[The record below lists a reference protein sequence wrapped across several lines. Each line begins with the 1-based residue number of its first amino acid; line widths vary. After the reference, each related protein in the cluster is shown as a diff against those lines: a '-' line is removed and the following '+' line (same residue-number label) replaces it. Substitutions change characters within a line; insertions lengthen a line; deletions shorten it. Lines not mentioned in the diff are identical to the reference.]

1 MTTRTVWL
9 VTIPRIVLGAIFASA
24 AVSYFWSVVFG
35 WMLLPV
41 PITAQAMQFAGIIIK
56 VGYLWPL
63 MKAINLVAGVLLIAN
78 LAPAFAV
85 ALLLPITVII
95 VWFQVLL
102 NPLPVPIGTCALAV
116 TCELLLLRAY
126 AGRYAGMFTNDA
138 WSPRESMP

>member
-1 MTTRTVWL
+1 
-9 VTIPRIVLGAIFASA
+9 
-24 AVSYFWSVVFG
+24 
-35 WMLLPV
+35 
-41 PITAQAMQFAGIIIK
+41 MQFAGVIIK

-102 NPLPVPIGTCALAV
+102 NPLPVPIGTCAPTRVA
-116 TCELLLLRAY
+116 TPAC
-126 AGRYAGMFTNDA
+126 
-138 WSPRESMP
+138 S